1 MSSGDFGQ
9 PAQRI
14 LELLKQMTIDGQPT
28 SKDEFVDFILWMRT
42 MLPPNSADENSLV
55 AGAPMEIVPVSP
67 RRAAMQDR
75 LKALI
80 KQKQERNLAAE
91 FESKQQEP
99 LPSELSI
106 PRHYVGYS
114 TGAHNTQTHWPT
126 ADAIAQ
132 NQSP

>member
-42 MLPPNSADENSLV
+42 MLPPNGADENSLV
-55 AGAPMEIVPVSP
+55 APMEIVPVSP

-80 KQKQERNLAAE
+80 KQKQDRNLAAE

-99 LPSELSI
+99 LP
-106 PRHYVGYS
+106 RHSVGYS